1 MSATSNRPGAERFV
15 AWLEARFQEIAKR
28 EELTEGRPLSVEAE
42 ERLDA
47 RLAELDL
54 AAGVRLEIEELP
66 LGERVARLPLPAR
79 TYLTRWA
86 HERVAAVGVA
96 VRAAMAS
103 ERVLSD
109 AAFDEQ
115 TRRATDAAFDELEDE
130 LRERVERVE
139 RGR

>member
-1 MSATSNRPGAERFV
+1 MSATSKRPGAERFV
-15 AWLEARFQEIAKR
+15 VWLEARFQELAKR
-28 EELTEGRPLSVEAE
+28 EALTEDRPLSPEAE
-42 ERLDA
+42 ERLEA

-54 AAGVRLEIEELP
+54 AARVRLEIEELP

-86 HERVAAVGVA
+86 HERVAAVGVS
-96 VRAAMAS
+96 VRAAMAA
-103 ERVLSD
+103 ERTLSD
-109 AAFDEQ
+109 EAFEEQ
-115 TRRATDAAFDELEDE
+115 TRRATDSAFDELEAE